1 MMLALLAL
9 LAPPASDASC
19 TVWLATE
26 ETSKFGVH
34 VRAEAT
40 VEAPA
45 ENVLAALE
53 DFDHYPDYMPR
64 VRKTARKPGGIVYTE
79 IASPWPLRDV
89 WFLARVE
96 RQKAPGGW
104 LMKWKML
111 QGNIR
116 ENSGAWW
123 VSALPGNRTRL
134 RYEGDVALFVAIPP
148 TLLRMVEEHELP
160 KVVQAVRV
168 RSVKDAPLQCKQTV
182 TERFE

>member
-1 MMLALLAL
+1 MMLALWAL
-9 LAPPASDASC
+9 LSLPPADASC

-45 ENVLAALE
+45 EQVLAALE
-53 DFDHYPDYMPR
+53 DFDHYPEYMPR
-64 VRKTARKPGGIVYTE
+64 VRKTARRPGGIVYTE

-89 WFLARVE
+89 WFIAKVE
-96 RQKAPGGW
+96 RARAPGGW

-123 VSALPGNRTRL
+123 VAQLPGGRTRL
-134 RYEGDVALFVAIPP
+134 RYEGDVALFVAIPT

-160 KVVQAVRV
+160 KMVQAVRV
-168 RSVKDAPLQCKQTV
+168 RAARGAPLQCKQTV